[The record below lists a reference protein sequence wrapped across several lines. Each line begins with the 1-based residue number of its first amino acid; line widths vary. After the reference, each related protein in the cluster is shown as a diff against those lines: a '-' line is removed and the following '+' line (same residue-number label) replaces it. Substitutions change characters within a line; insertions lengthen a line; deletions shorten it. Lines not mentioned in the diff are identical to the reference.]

1 MQESIILAPREE
13 VAIGDVA
20 RYIARAFNYE
30 DRMVFNDSFSDG
42 QHKKTADNSKL
53 MELFPDF
60 QFVNIEQ
67 GIAMTVKYFKDNY
80 PNLRL

>member
-1 MQESIILAPREE
+1 M
-13 VAIGDVA
+13 A
-20 RYIARAFNYE
+20 RYIARAFDYE

-42 QHKKTADNSKL
+42 QYKKTADNSKL

-60 QFVNIEQ
+60 EFMKIEE
-67 GIAMTVKYFKDNY
+67 GIAETVDYFKREY